1 MYKYILVFCL
11 VCFSPAPLVAAD
23 LQTDLP
29 KKNQFAHEEK
39 DFSSMDKGEVSD
51 EVKALV
57 RSLDE
62 TKRAKNKDK
71 KRVEDLMKERKAKF
85 KVQEK

>member
-1 MYKYILVFCL
+1 
-11 VCFSPAPLVAAD
+11 
-23 LQTDLP
+23 
-29 KKNQFAHEEK
+29 
-39 DFSSMDKGEVSD
+39 MDKGEVSD